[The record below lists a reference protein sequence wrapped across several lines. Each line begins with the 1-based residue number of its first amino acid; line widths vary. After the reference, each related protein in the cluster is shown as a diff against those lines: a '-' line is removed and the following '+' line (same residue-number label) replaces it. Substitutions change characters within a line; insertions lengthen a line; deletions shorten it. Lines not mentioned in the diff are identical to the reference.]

1 MKVGILGTGAYG
13 CSLSKGIANNGH
25 KIMMWTPFE
34 QEKEM
39 IEKTREIRSLPGFK
53 LDDSITITN
62 DLDEIINFSTLLIVA
77 IPSQTVDSLFQIL
90 GEKITDDKHICIT
103 SKGIE
108 EKTGLFMNEV
118 LEKYTDTKNVAVIS
132 GPSFAIDLVNNN
144 TCGLALATKNDET
157 AKIVEKV
164 LASDC
169 LRLRR
174 NTDIVGTEI
183 CGSMKN
189 VIAIASGMLDGLKT
203 SDSTRA
209 MLLTDALHD
218 MADLIVNFGGS
229 ERTILSYAG
238 FGDLMLTCGSA
249 KSRNYCFGKLVGEG
263 ATQEE
268 IAEYLKNNTVEG
280 YCTLQSLYKMLRNR
294 DFKIPMINLIYRIV
308 VGKTEPCKLLSFLVE
323 RD

>member
-13 CSLSKGIANNGH
+13 CSLSKGIVANKNEV
-25 KIMMWTPFE
+25 MMWTPFIE
-34 QEKEM
+34 EKES
-39 IEKTREIRSLPGFK
+39 IEKTRTIRSLPGFK
-53 LDDSITITN
+53 LDESIKLTN
-62 DLDEIINFSTLLIVA
+62 DLDEIVNFSKLLIVA
-77 IPSQTVDSLFQIL
+77 IPSQTVDSLFQQL

-108 EKTGLFMNEV
+108 EKTGLFMSEV
-118 LEKYTDTKNVAVIS
+118 LRKYSDTKNVAVIS

-164 LASDC
+164 FENDF

-174 NTDIVGTEI
+174 NEDLIGTEI

-209 MLLTDALHD
+209 MLLTEALHD
-218 MADLIVNFGGS
+218 MSKIIVEFNGS

-238 FGDLMLTCGSA
+238 FGDLLLTCNST
-249 KSRNYCFGKLVGEG
+249 KSRNYSFGKLLGEG
-263 ATQEE
+263 KTKEE
-268 IAEYLKNNTVEG
+268 IEQYLKNNTVEG
-280 YCTLQSLYKMLRNR
+280 YNTLLSIYKLLKENEI
-294 DFKIPMINLIYRIV
+294 KIPMINLIHKIV
-308 VGKTEPCKLLSFLVE
+308 MGKKEPKEILTFLIE
-323 RD
+323 KN

>member
-13 CSLSKGIANNGH
+13 CSLSKGIKANNH
-25 KIMMWTPFE
+25 EIMMWTPFKE
-34 QEKEM
+34 EKES
-39 IEKTREIRSLPGFK
+39 IEKTRTIKSLPGFK
-53 LDDSITITN
+53 LDDSIILTN
-62 DLDEIINFSTLLIVA
+62 DLDEIINFSKLLVVA
-77 IPSQTVDSLFQIL
+77 IPSQTVDSLFQEL
-90 GEKITDDKHICIT
+90 GKKITDDKHICIT

-118 LEKYTDTKNVAVIS
+118 LEKYTDTKNVAIIS

-157 AKIVEKV
+157 AKIVEK
-164 LASDC
+164 AFENNF

-174 NTDIVGTEI
+174 NEDLIGTEI
-183 CGSMKN
+183 CGCMKN
-189 VIAIASGMLDGLKT
+189 VIAIASGMLDGLHT

-218 MADLIVNFGGS
+218 MAKLIVNFGGS

-238 FGDLMLTCGSA
+238 FGDLILTCGSA

-268 IAEYLKNNTVEG
+268 ISEYLSNNTVEG
-280 YCTLQSLYKMLRNR
+280 YNTLLSFYKMLRNN
-294 DFKIPMINLIYRIV
+294 DFKIPMINLIHRIV
-308 VGKTEPCKLLSFLVE
+308 IGKAEPAKLLSFLVE

>member
-13 CSLSKGIANNGH
+13 CSLSKGIVANKNEV
-25 KIMMWTPFE
+25 MMWTPFIE
-34 QEKEM
+34 EKES
-39 IEKTREIRSLPGFK
+39 IEKTRIIRSLPGFK
-53 LDDSITITN
+53 LDESIKLTN
-62 DLDEIINFSTLLIVA
+62 DLDEIVNFSKLLIVA
-77 IPSQTVDSLFQIL
+77 IPSQTVDSLFQQL

-108 EKTGLFMNEV
+108 EKTGLFMSEV
-118 LEKYTDTKNVAVIS
+118 LRKYSDTKNVAVIS

-164 LASDC
+164 FENDF

-174 NTDIVGTEI
+174 NEDLIGTEI

-209 MLLTDALHD
+209 MLLTEALHD
-218 MADLIVNFGGS
+218 MSKIIVEFNGS

-238 FGDLMLTCGSA
+238 FGDLLLTCNST
-249 KSRNYCFGKLVGEG
+249 KSRNYSFGKLLGEG
-263 ATQEE
+263 KTKEE
-268 IAEYLKNNTVEG
+268 IEQYLKNNTVEG
-280 YCTLQSLYKMLRNR
+280 YNTLLSIYKLLKENEI
-294 DFKIPMINLIYRIV
+294 KIPMINLIHKIV
-308 VGKTEPCKLLSFLVE
+308 MGKKEPKEILTFLIE
-323 RD
+323 KN

>member
-1 MKVGILGTGAYG
+1 MKIGILGTGAYG
-13 CSLSKGIANNGH
+13 GSLSKGIVNNGH
-25 KIMMWTPFE
+25 EIMMWTPFVE
-34 QEKEM
+34 EKEQV
-39 IEKTREIRSLPGFK
+39 EKTRTIRSLPGYK
-53 LDDSITITN
+53 LDESIKFTT
-62 DLDEIINFSTLLIVA
+62 DLDEIINFSKLLIVA
-77 IPSQTVDSLFQIL
+77 IPSQTVDSLFQEL
-90 GEKITDDKHICIT
+90 GKKIREDQHICIT

-108 EKTGLFMNEV
+108 EKTGLFMSEI
-118 LEKYTDTKNVAVIS
+118 LEKYTDTKNVGVIS

-144 TCGLALATKNDET
+144 TCGLALATKSDET
-157 AKIVEKV
+157 AKVIEKA
-164 LASDC
+164 LASDF

-174 NTDIVGTEI
+174 NEDIIGTEI

-189 VIAIASGMLDGLKT
+189 VIAIASGMLDGLNT

-238 FGDLMLTCGSA
+238 FGDLVLTCNSA

-268 IAEYLKNNTVEG
+268 ITEYLKNNTVEG
-280 YCTLQSLYKMLRNR
+280 YCTLQSLYKMLRNN
-294 DFKIPMINLIYRIV
+294 DFKIPMINLIHKIV
-308 VGKTEPCKLLSFLVE
+308 VGKTEPCKLLTFLVE